1 MLQQGQSKVTC
12 YIIPSY
18 DILRIGKSTETQKSM
33 VAVVLD
39 LIETEIETVTWV
51 LGYFFPQIEVYLLIY
66 LSQ

>member
-12 YIIPSY
+12 YIIPLY

-39 LIETEIETVTWV
+39 LGEREIETVTWV
-51 LGYFFPQIEVYLLIY
+51 LGYFFPQIEVC
-66 LSQ
+66 